1 VLLRALFLFY
11 RLVFNYL
18 CKKLILMSFWTR
30 VARLILRNRFLVILG
45 IVLVTAFLASQMK
58 YMRFSYTEA
67 NLLPENHEVNIE
79 YDKFLEIFGE
89 EGNLVILG
97 VKDATIFEPVKFNA
111 WNALVEE
118 FKNLEE
124 IDLTLSIADVKT
136 LKADRRK
143 RKFVLEPLYKKVPD
157 TKKEVDDIK
166 HQLFEKLPFYDNL
179 LFNKETGTL
188 QTAIYIKKEIINT
201 PKRINF
207 INDKLIPVIENFE
220 KEYNVDVRISGMPY
234 IRTLNAQNIQDEIGL
249 FVFGALLITAVI
261 FFFFFRS
268 FRATF
273 ITLLVVLIGVV
284 WAFGFIGWF
293 RYEITVLSALIPP
306 LIIVIGVPNAVF
318 LINKYQQ
325 EIKKHGNQAKSLQR
339 VISKIGNA
347 TLMTNITT
355 ASGFATFVF
364 VKSSLLREFGIL
376 ASVNIVSIFILAL
389 LIIPIIYS
397 FMPVPKEKHLD
408 HLERKWIEKVVDWME
423 KMVREQRITVYFTT
437 VFFIILGIIGI
448 YQIRVSGSLI
458 EDMPKSMGFYDDI
471 KFFEREFGGVMPL
484 EILID
489 TQKEKG
495 VMKLSTLKRME
506 KINDIIESFPE
517 LSKSIS
523 IVNLVKYSK
532 QAYYRGNPKYYQLP
546 TSQERSY
553 IFAYTKNSESDAGML
568 KSFVDSTGRY
578 ARMTTYMKDIGT
590 DKMDI
595 IQERLQ
601 QVIDKEFAS
610 ENYTVSITGKAYV
623 FIKGTNYLI
632 KNLVLSLSLAILLIA
647 IFMAWMFRS
656 PQMILISLIP
666 NILPLLIT
674 AGLMGF
680 FDIPIKPSTI
690 LVFSIAF
697 GISVDDTI
705 HFLAKYRQELI
716 VNKWKIKPSV
726 YAALRETGVSMFYTS
741 IVLFFGFLVFTLSSF
756 GGTIS
761 LGGLVSA
768 TLLLAMISNLIL
780 LPSLLLT
787 FERKIANKKVFKE
800 PKIKIV
806 SVTEENSK
814 KTD

>member
-1 VLLRALFLFY
+1 M
-11 RLVFNYL
+11 N
-18 CKKLILMSFWTR
+18 FWIK
-30 VARLILRNRFLVILG
+30 VAGIILRNRYLVLLG
-45 IVLVTAFLASQMK
+45 IAIVTGLLATQMK
-58 YMRFSYTEA
+58 YMKFSYTEA
-67 NLLPENHEVNIE
+67 NLLPENHQANLE
-79 YDKFLEIFGE
+79 YNKFLEIFGE

-97 VKDATIFEPVKFNA
+97 VKDSTIFTPSKFNA
-111 WNALVEE
+111 WNNLVNE
-118 FKNLEE
+118 FDILDE
-124 IDLTLSIADVKT
+124 IDFTLSIADVQK
-136 LKADRRK
+136 LKADRK
-143 RKFVLEPLYKKVPD
+143 NRKFVLEPLYD
-157 TKKEVDDIK
+157 KEPKSAEGVNEIK
-166 HQLFEKLPFYDNL
+166 SQLFNKLPFYDNL
-179 LFNKETGTL
+179 LFNKETGTI
-188 QTAIYIKKEIINT
+188 QTAIYIKKDIINT
-201 PKRINF
+201 PIRRDF
-207 INDKLIPVIENFE
+207 IYNKLIPIVEQFE
-220 KEYNVDVRISGMPY
+220 KDNSVDVRISGMPY

-249 FVFGALLITAVI
+249 FVLGALLITAVI

-273 ITLLVVLIGVV
+273 ITLLVVMIGVT

-364 VKSSLLREFGIL
+364 VKSDLLREFGIL

-397 FMPVPKEKHLD
+397 FMPLPKKKHLN
-408 HLERKWIEKVVDWME
+408 HLEKKWME
-423 KMVREQRITVYFTT
+423 NVVNWMENTVRERRITIYFAT
-437 VFFIILGIIGI
+437 VIIIILGIIGV
-448 YQIRVSGSLI
+448 YQIRVSGSII
-458 EDMPKSMGFYDDI
+458 EDMPKSMSFYKDI
-471 KFFEREFGGVMPL
+471 KFFEEEFGGIMPL

-489 TQKEKG
+489 TKKENG
-495 VMKLSTLKRME
+495 VMKLSTLKKMDE
-506 KINDIIESFPE
+506 LNETIESFPE
-517 LSKSIS
+517 LSKPIS
-523 IVNLVKYSK
+523 ITNLVKFSK
-532 QAYYRGNPKYYQLP
+532 QAYYNGNPKYFQLP
-546 TSQERSY
+546 TSQEQSY
-553 IFAYTKNSESDAGML
+553 IFSYTKNSGGDAGLL

-578 ARMTTYMKDIGT
+578 ARITTYMKDVGS
-590 DKMDI
+590 DRMDI

-601 QVIDKEFAS
+601 ATIDKEFPK
-610 ENYTVSITGKAYV
+610 ERFDISITGKALV

-632 KNLVLSLSLAILLIA
+632 TNLVFSLSLAILLIA

-656 PQMILISLIP
+656 PPMIFISLIP

-674 AGLMGF
+674 AALMGF
-680 FDIPIKPSTI
+680 LDIPIKPSTI

-716 VNKWKIKPSV
+716 ANRWRIKPSV

-756 GGTIS
+756 GGTIA
-761 LGGLVSA
+761 LGGLVSI
-768 TLLLAMISNLIL
+768 TLLLAMVSNLLL

-787 FERKIANKKVFKE
+787 FEKKIANKKVFKE
-800 PKIKIV
+800 PSIKIIPA
-806 SVTEENSK
+806 EEDK
-814 KTD
+814 DK